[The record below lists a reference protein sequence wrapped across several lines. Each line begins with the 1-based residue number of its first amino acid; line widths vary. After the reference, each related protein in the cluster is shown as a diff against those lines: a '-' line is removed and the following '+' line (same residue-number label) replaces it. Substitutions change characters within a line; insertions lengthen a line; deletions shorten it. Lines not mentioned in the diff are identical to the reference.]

1 MAPRASWVILQS
13 QVLRAVT
20 WDPARSMLRVRFR
33 TGRVYEY
40 YDVPP
45 EVVEHLLEP
54 EDGSHGR
61 YFNEAIRD
69 VYEYRDV
76 TP

>member
-1 MAPRASWVILQS
+1 
-13 QVLRAVT
+13 VT
-20 WDPARSMLRVRFR
+20 WDESRSRLRVRFR
-33 TGRVYEY
+33 SGKVYEY

-45 EVVEHLLEP
+45 DVVAELLEP

-61 YFNEAIRD
+61 WFNEAIRD